1 MVFDTSTIVF
11 GITILA
17 LSVHCLLTNSR
28 IKLLE
33 SKLMQTHKHEYIAFA
48 KTQTN
53 LDKVAVIKS
62 LRQQFPEL
70 SLIQAVEIYNLST
83 HSD

>member
-1 MVFDTSTIVF
+1 MAFVTSTLVF
-11 GITILA
+11 GITVLI
-17 LSVHCLLTNSR
+17 LSVYCLSNNKR

-33 SKLMQTHKHEYIAFA
+33 SKLMEARKHEYIAFA
-48 KTQTN
+48 KTQAN

-70 SLIQAVEIYNLST
+70 SLIQAVEIYNFST
-83 HSD
+83 D